1 MHPSLA
7 QNDDKKLKM
16 KREIPPVVTF
26 EPSEESSKDEETI
39 RYFVFCVFHCFWFLL
54 FFFLYS
60 NLRRIRVAKAKCQT
74 SPGSGSVGPTTG
86 IQGKGNQSL
95 PYTVKWINGKKYF
108 ECNVCTKTYLPFL
121 SHFKIHLLVHTGEKP
136 YVCHVCEK
144 SSNHNSNLQTH
155 MRLHIG
161 EKIACDICKISGST
175 RSTSS
180 CTNVCTTTSG
190 PTSAGAARKSTSA
203 PSLEDE
209 QLRAT
214 QHRRDFTYRFQRLRC
229 RR

>member
-1 MHPSLA
+1 M
-7 QNDDKKLKM
+7 
-16 KREIPPVVTF
+16 
-26 EPSEESSKDEETI
+26 
-39 RYFVFCVFHCFWFLL
+39 FCVFHCFWFLL

-108 ECNVCTKTYLPFL
+108 ECNVCPKTYLPFL
-121 SHFKIHLLVHTGEKP
+121 SHFKIHLRVHTDEKP

-144 SSNHNSNLQTH
+144 SFNHNSNLHTH

-161 EKIACDICKISGST
+161 EKIACDICKK
-175 RSTSS
+175 RF
-180 CTNVCTTTSG
+180 NKKYLKLHKRVHNKR
-190 PTSAGAARKSTSA
+190 AALQMRWLPEDVHRLLGIA
-203 PSLEDE
+203 QSLEEE
-209 QLRAT
+209 QMRAT
-214 QHRRDFTYRFQRLRC
+214 QHRRDFNYRFQRLQC